1 MKMNVV
7 FIKFWEVMKV
17 DIFNFVII
25 CFRSNFFDVFLSLW
39 YFFLNDFYS
48 RILLLRS
55 GLDFWK

>member
-25 CFRSNFFDVFLSLW
+25 CFRLNFFDVFLSLW

-48 RILLLRS
+48 RILL
-55 GLDFWK
+55 